1 MTTYSFDIHILLPCP
16 DDDPESYLGPL
27 LEEQCDDSTVGIGRR
42 GHMGLG
48 FDRDAPTASE
58 AVFSAIAAVK
68 RAIPGA
74 TLVDIGPDL
83 VGLTDVA
90 ELLGCSRQNV
100 RQLVFD
106 GDRNPPLSTYSGG
119 TTLWHLADLLTWLR
133 EKKRYPV
140 SEELID
146 LAEVNRQVNLFIE
159 SQHIRPAVQ
168 CEIRAVLAEGRPLR
182 EVSV

>member
-1 MTTYSFDIHILLPCP
+1 MNEYSFDVHFVLPCP
-16 DDDPESYLGPL
+16 DDDPESYLGRL

-42 GHMGLG
+42 GHMWLG

-58 AVFSAIAAVK
+58 AVFSAIAAVQ

-106 GDRNPPLSTYSGG
+106 GEPDPPITVHSGH
-119 TTLWHLADLLTWLR
+119 TNLWHLADLLTWLR
-133 EKKRYPV
+133 DKKRYPV
-140 SEELID
+140 SDELLD

-159 SQHIRPAVQ
+159 SQHIKPAVQ
-168 CEIRAVLAEGRPLR
+168 NEIRAVLAEDRLLR
-182 EVSV
+182 EVRV